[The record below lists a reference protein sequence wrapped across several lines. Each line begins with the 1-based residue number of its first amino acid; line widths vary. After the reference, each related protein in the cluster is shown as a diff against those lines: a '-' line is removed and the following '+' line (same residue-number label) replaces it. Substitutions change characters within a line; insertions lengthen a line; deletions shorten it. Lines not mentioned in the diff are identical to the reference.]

1 MFRWI
6 HCPVL
11 KINNHATGGWRTK
24 DILRGPKSLETKKL
38 GSSKGWGDQSAKK
51 TNNWRDKKYLMNR
64 WGTKKLRT
72 YVVGWFCWNL
82 RAFWEDQ
89 TDQKSAV
96 GGPKRILRTGHR
108 RSVPFQIS
116 FCVEDL
122 SKTSVKKVL
131 NWWMCVSIS
140 SGKLGSVSQIRILET
155 VDKDNM
161 RKQNHESWEYFRVS
175 RSNQVIFVIPSN
187 LCDIILIEKEVFDH
201 QL

>member
-1 MFRWI
+1 MPEANEEEMWFITAAMGSTEAVGRLEVQLCLSFVHIGPHLTKGQLRRFRTLF
-6 HCPVL
+6 CPVL

-96 GGPKRILRTGHR
+96 GGPKRILRTGWPRHKE
-108 RSVPFQIS
+108 P
-116 FCVEDL
+116 
-122 SKTSVKKVL
+122 
-131 NWWMCVSIS
+131 
-140 SGKLGSVSQIRILET
+140 IL
-155 VDKDNM
+155 
-161 RKQNHESWEYFRVS
+161 
-175 RSNQVIFVIPSN
+175 
-187 LCDIILIEKEVFDH
+187 
-201 QL
+201 

>member
-1 MFRWI
+1 MFIWSGFCI
-6 HCPVL
+6 NALTYCLPMNVTLCSWYWPKGVYWEIPVL

-96 GGPKRILRTGHR
+96 GGPKRISRTG
-108 RSVPFQIS
+108 
-116 FCVEDL
+116 
-122 SKTSVKKVL
+122 VKASTCCSSNCTDMGRAGCSTTPWVIDTWGSGGL
-131 NWWMCVSIS
+131 GCSRALAPS
-140 SGKLGSVSQIRILET
+140 SGATYNEFFFMTRI
-155 VDKDNM
+155 
-161 RKQNHESWEYFRVS
+161 S
-175 RSNQVIFVIPSN
+175 
-187 LCDIILIEKEVFDH
+187 
-201 QL
+201 